1 MASAMLR
8 TSIAPQYP
16 ERSTMS
22 HLDDHESKD
31 ELDLLRH
38 STAHVLAA
46 AVTEL
51 WPGTKYAIGPPIEDG
66 FYYDFD
72 TEHHFTPED
81 FKEIEKKMRSIVGR
95 NLPFEQEKLA
105 KADAIETF
113 KKLGQDYKVELIED
127 RVADGEEVS
136 LYRT

>member
-8 TSIAPQYP
+8 TSISPRYP
-16 ERSTMS
+16 EPSPMKPSPMS

-51 WPGTKYAIGPPIEDG
+51 WPGTRYAIGPPIENG

-72 TEHHFTPED
+72 SEHQFTPDD

-95 NLPFEQEKLA
+95 NLPFQQERLSKPE
-105 KADAIETF
+105 AIETF
-113 KKLGQDYKVELIED
+113 RRMGQDYKVELIQD
-127 RVADGEEVS
+127 RVA
-136 LYRT
+136 